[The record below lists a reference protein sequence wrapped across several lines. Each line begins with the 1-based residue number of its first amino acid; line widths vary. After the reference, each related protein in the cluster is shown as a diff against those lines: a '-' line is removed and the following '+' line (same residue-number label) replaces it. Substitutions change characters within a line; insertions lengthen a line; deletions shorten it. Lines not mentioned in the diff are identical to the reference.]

1 MPPRQPRQAAHGS
14 TAASAAAFTRPPG
27 VSPCDGRVFWQ
38 WRNRPAPAVSYC
50 VDMRKPT
57 LLITLSVAVLVAS
70 GCRAREVEKDLRLTA
85 VETGWYDVGIVDGQ
99 NKIVP
104 TVTFRIQNVSQEPI
118 DDVQINAV
126 FRRLDEAEAWGDR
139 LVRGIGD
146 EGLEPGAT
154 GEPLVVRSERGYT
167 GMESRLQML
176 KNSQFVDAK
185 VELFGKHGSR
195 TWVKMGEYPID
206 RELITD

>member
-1 MPPRQPRQAAHGS
+1 
-14 TAASAAAFTRPPG
+14 
-27 VSPCDGRVFWQ
+27 
-38 WRNRPAPAVSYC
+38 
-50 VDMRKPT
+50 MRKPT
-57 LLITLSVAVLVAS
+57 LLIILSVVVLVAS

-85 VETGWYDVGIVDGQ
+85 VETGWYDAGIVEGQ

-146 EGLEPGAT
+146 EGLQPGAT